1 MVLHLQNLLSSPFAR
16 GAERLPKVLDQSREV
31 FDMPSEQVICP
42 LPLAVSEMFAISNGG
57 EERVETLQEINAG
70 M

>member
-1 MVLHLQNLLSSPFAR
+1 
-16 GAERLPKVLDQSREV
+16 
-31 FDMPSEQVICP
+31 MPSEQVICP